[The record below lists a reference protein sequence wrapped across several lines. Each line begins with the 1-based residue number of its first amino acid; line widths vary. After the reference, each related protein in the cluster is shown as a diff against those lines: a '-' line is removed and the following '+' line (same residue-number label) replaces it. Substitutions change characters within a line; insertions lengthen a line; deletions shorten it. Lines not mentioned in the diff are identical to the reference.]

1 MMRSGSVTPLGSE
14 FHDFLYAPI
23 GQDNDGM
30 MLSVLSALARQD
42 IDPWDEAARLARL
55 PRQTAVEQLIALLDA
70 ALRRPLAPS
79 DGASIAARLIALLP
93 RHTGLN
99 LTAYK
104 LLPLIASM
112 RKHAVVPS
120 LIFIVIYMTFILLTF
135 AVMAGLQ

>member
-1 MMRSGSVTPLGSE
+1 MTRSGSVTPLGDE

-42 IDPWDEAARLARL
+42 VDPWDEAARLARL

-70 ALRRPLAPS
+70 APRRPLAS
-79 DGASIAARLIALLP
+79 TDGASIAVRLIALLP

-99 LTAYK
+99 RATYK
-104 LLPLIASM
+104 LLPLIASV
-112 RKHAVVPS
+112 RKPAVGPNLV
-120 LIFIVIYMTFILLTF
+120 FIVVCMTFILLTF
-135 AVMAGLQ
+135 AVMAGF